1 MRYQVLVVALGR
13 ELAFG
18 VVLFEEI
25 LDNSSRFP
33 EDKVIVLVIDQDR
46 YTSVDVQ
53 LESLISFVSYY
64 MEKRE
69 GNDGVEL

>member
-1 MRYQVLVVALGR
+1 MRYQIPVVALGR

-18 VVLFEEI
+18 IVFFEEI

-46 YTSVDVQ
+46 DTSINVQ
-53 LESLISFVSYY
+53 LESSIMFVSY
-64 MEKRE
+64 M
-69 GNDGVEL
+69 